1 MRAYN
6 MEVRSQ
12 KKKGLGRKEW
22 VHDHKT
28 PQVVLEAQEL
38 SAPCCYAQIPDTQLS
53 LSLWQQ
59 KADDDH
65 VVSGSCM
72 LAYSH

>member
-1 MRAYN
+1 M
-6 MEVRSQ
+6 
-12 KKKGLGRKEW
+12 
-22 VHDHKT
+22 HDHKT

-38 SAPCCYAQIPDTQLS
+38 SVPYCYAQIPDTQLS